1 MCRHPT
7 LGDNSPMKTDTLFY
21 EIFQTQPELLLELLG
36 HDPAV
41 IVHYDFRSVE
51 LKQTAFRIDG
61 LLIPKRNAPNAPVY
75 FSEVQFQ
82 KDPQLYHRFFAE
94 IYTYLKQYPETPDW
108 QGILIFPKRSLI
120 PPEQYWH
127 LYRSQFQGGQV
138 TCIYLE
144 DLADRQ
150 DLPVGLAIIYLV
162 VESKRR
168 AKELAKQI
176 VQRVKQEV
184 IPPLEQQRR
193 LELIETILVYKFGSL
208 TTKELEA
215 MFGLSEL
222 KKTRV
227 FQEGREEGRE
237 KGREEA
243 IVALLERRFGTVDEA
258 LQATVP
264 SLAAQSLPEA
274 LAIILERSREE
285 IIDRFLP

>member
-1 MCRHPT
+1 
-7 LGDNSPMKTDTLFY
+7 MKTDTLFY